1 MFSPTV
7 TELPRRLEPISPD
20 TFNDGGSA
28 YAPEPAPLSN
38 VFELRPASALVRRVA
53 LTAA

>member
-7 TELPRRLEPISPD
+7 TELPRRLEPTSPD

-28 YAPEPAPLSN
+28 AIAPVSMSN
-38 VFELRPASALVRRVA
+38 VFELRPAASLVRAVA
-53 LTAA
+53 SAAA